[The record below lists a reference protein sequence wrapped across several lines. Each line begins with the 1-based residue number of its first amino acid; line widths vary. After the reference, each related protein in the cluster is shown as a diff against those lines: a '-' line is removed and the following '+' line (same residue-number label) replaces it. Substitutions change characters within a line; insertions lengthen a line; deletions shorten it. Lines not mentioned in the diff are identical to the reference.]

1 MRFLVRLI
9 VGLLF
14 AATLRAAYA
23 DSNFVPIHLPH
34 GVRIEL
40 PNNWTAYS
48 NSKRT
53 TLTAFTQAQ
62 VERLGSKEPEV
73 EMPFAASLYDD
84 DGSVSATMNIR
95 YYPALPLSQND
106 AARSTAQDLTDLD
119 EGLKRTVI
127 PGAESGGQRVL
138 AWRGTRKATIN
149 GATVFVSEYRVSAPK
164 GSPFAVR
171 LVRVYNLKN
180 SFTLI
185 LSYREGNVLLEPIV
199 DRVVRTLQVK

>member
-1 MRFLVRLI
+1 MRFFVRLA
-9 VGLLF
+9 VGLLL
-14 AATLRAAYA
+14 AAALYAADA
-23 DSNFVPIHLPH
+23 GSNFVPIDLPH

-40 PNNWTAYS
+40 PSNWTAYS

-53 TLTAFTQAQ
+53 TLAAFTQAQ
-62 VERLGSKEPEV
+62 VERLNSREPEV

-84 DGSVSATMNIR
+84 DGLVSATMSIR

-106 AARSTAQDLTDLD
+106 AAGSTGQDLIELD
-119 EGLKRTVI
+119 EALRRTVI

-149 GATVFVSEYRVSAPK
+149 GVTAFVSEYRVSAPK
-164 GSPFAVR
+164 GGPFAVR

-185 LSYREGNVLLEPIV
+185 LSYREGNALLEPIV
-199 DRVVRTLQVK
+199 DRVVRTMQVK